1 MPKIIRSRSN
11 KSLDDVLE
19 GTWKIV
25 AKRVIAE
32 PVPRTTYDPP
42 RLGIYDYEVVPHVAK
57 DTPAV
62 VPSAADR
69 QPPIMSF
76 RRV

>member
-57 DTPAV
+57 DAPPV
-62 VPSAADR
+62 VPAAADR